1 MLSLLATMVLM
12 AGSTEAKP
20 VMAVLPFDNQ
30 TGLTEYDVLGKGLAD
45 MMITDLVAWG
55 GVTVVEREK
64 LESILTELKQQQTR
78 YFDPAGRK
86 KIGQLLGARYQLTGT
101 ILAVLPKV
109 RIEARLFDTNKGE
122 TVLTARAEGTHENLF
137 ELQQEVVKRLIEGI
151 DARLARGTS
160 FNKVTAPDLS
170 ALLAY
175 SKSLDLLDRGKL
187 DEAQAGFAALLKQRP
202 TFLLARDQRDAIV
215 ARLKDA
221 NVKREQGIVAGAA
234 DLARYVDE
242 TLAKPF
248 PTEPDAQQT
257 ALKCRLFRGVF
268 LERALAVHLG
278 KGNHDFKFNA
288 VRPGHEAQAMAGAK
302 AWLDN
307 VRTWLT
313 DNARVKGGQAKIPQE
328 LLDSAQRARLFAE
341 TPDEATFARAVLLGD
356 IGSLT
361 MAPAPGDVDAKLG
374 DAAMKELAA
383 LAARKM
389 GAARTDKNERVQ
401 SEAIKAQ
408 ELWADALMHQGK
420 LEDGIGKLQEVLD
433 AFPQH
438 ERFKAIDTRIRKSL
452 EPNEYERLDWPKV
465 MKTCEYWSVMKAP
478 RNIVGQTGQRRGS
491 IALRELVDE
500 AAKNC
505 KFSRY
510 LESNPRVDHPLPWD
524 TWAGYAEVLGDC
536 ESALKWNARASR
548 KEDLDECEPKK

>member
-1 MLSLLATMVLM
+1 MLSLVATLLLA
-12 AGSTEAKP
+12 AGSADSKP
-20 VMAVLPFDNQ
+20 VMMVLPFNNQ
-30 TGLTEYDVLGKGLAD
+30 TGLADYDVLGKGVAD

-64 LESILTELKQQQTR
+64 LESILSELKLQQTKA
-78 YFDPAGRK
+78 FDPAARQ
-86 KIGQLLGARYQLTGT
+86 KIGQLVGARYQLTGT

-109 RIEARLFDTNKGE
+109 RLEARLFETNKGE
-122 TVLTARAEGTHENLF
+122 TVLTARAEGTQDNLF
-137 ELQQEVVKRLIEGI
+137 EMQQELVKRLIEGI
-151 DARLARGTS
+151 DAKLARGTS
-160 FNKVTAPDLS
+160 FSKVTAPDLS

-202 TFLLARDQRDAIV
+202 TFLLARDKRDAIV

-248 PTEPDAQQT
+248 PSEPDAQQT
-257 ALKCRLFRGVF
+257 ALKCRLYRGVF
-268 LERALAVHLG
+268 LERALAAHLG
-278 KGNHDFKFNA
+278 KGNHDFRFNA
-288 VRPGHEAQAMAGAK
+288 VRPGHEAQAMAGAR
-302 AWLDN
+302 AWIDN
-307 VRTWLT
+307 LRTWLT
-313 DNARVKGGQAKIPQE
+313 DNARTKGGAAKIPQE
-328 LLDSAQRARLFAE
+328 LIDSAQRAGLMIE

-356 IGSLT
+356 IGRLT
-361 MAPAPGDVDAKLG
+361 MAPAPGDLDAKLG
-374 DAAMKELAA
+374 DVAMKELSA
-383 LAARKM
+383 LATRKM
-389 GAARTDKNERVQ
+389 ATARTVKNAQ
-401 SEAIKAQ
+401 GDAIEAQ
-408 ELWADALMHQGK
+408 VLWADALIHQGK
-420 LEDGIGKLQEVLD
+420 LEEGIGKLQEALD

-438 ERFKAIDTRIRKSL
+438 ERFKDLDSKIRKSL
-452 EPNEYERLDWPKV
+452 EPTEYERLDWPKV

-505 KFSRY
+505 KWARY
-510 LESNPRVDHPLPWD
+510 LESNPPVEHPLPWD

-536 ESALKWNARASR
+536 DSALKWNAKATR
-548 KEDLDECEPKK
+548 KADLDECDPKK